1 MTRGRT
7 RTHVAAR
14 GLAWTG
20 AGYGAQAA
28 GQLLLLVVLAR
39 ELTPADFGVV
49 QAALVVIGLGRLL
62 TESIVGPALVQRPMI
77 SDRLVRT
84 GGTIALICGLVT
96 AALTFVATPLLASL
110 FDAQEFVPV
119 LRVLLLSFIVQAFGV
134 VSESL
139 LQRELRFRRLANAN
153 ACSFVVGYLG
163 VGVALG
169 LSGAGVWALVGA
181 HLGQLGLYTALVFLS
196 RRVSLRPAYDRDCA
210 RELMHYG
217 GGFTL
222 GRIFNYA
229 ALQGDYAVV
238 GATLSSAALGVYG
251 RAYQLLGAPAML
263 LGQVIDRVLFPMQAD
278 LQHDRVRLGN
288 QYLRAVAL
296 IAVMMLPLS
305 AFVFVLAPE
314 IVTVVLGDRWDSVV
328 APLRLL
334 SVSLLARTSYKL
346 SDTMSRALGLVY
358 ARAARQLVYA
368 VLVVVGALVGQR
380 WGVSGVAAG
389 VAVAVIANFGL
400 MAHLVLEA
408 TGIGWPAFA
417 AAHARGAALAA
428 AVVTTLVPVAVVTD
442 RAGLSAVVTLGIA
455 VAAVLGLLGVVRAR
469 HSGVLGPD
477 VDWLYARLRSKAP
490 PDDVPA
496 AMEVRP

>member
-1 MTRGRT
+1 MTPTRT

-14 GLAWTG
+14 GFAWTG
-20 AGYGAQAA
+20 AGYGAQAV

-62 TESIVGPALVQRPMI
+62 TESIVGPALVQRPSI

-84 GGTIALICGLVT
+84 GGTIAVVCGLVT
-96 AALTFVATPLLASL
+96 SAVTFVAAPLLASL
-110 FDAQEFVPV
+110 FDAEEFVPV
-119 LRVLLLSFIVQAFGV
+119 LRVLQISFIVQAVGV

-139 LQRELRFRRLANAN
+139 LQRELRFSRLATAN
-153 ACSFVVGYLG
+153 ACSFVLGYAG

-169 LSGAGVWALVGA
+169 LAGAGVWALVGA
-181 HLGQLGLYTALVFLS
+181 HLGQLGLYTALLFLS
-196 RRVSLRPAYDRDCA
+196 RPVSLRPTLDRDCA

-222 GRIFNYA
+222 GRFFNYA

-238 GATLSSAALGVYG
+238 GATLSSAALGIYG

-263 LGQVIDRVLFPMQAD
+263 LGQIIDRVMFPMQAE
-278 LQHDRVRLGN
+278 LQHDRVRLAN
-288 QYLRAVAL
+288 QYRRAVSL
-296 IAVMMLPLS
+296 VAVVMLPLS
-305 AFVFVLAPE
+305 TFVLVLAPE
-314 IVTVVLGDRWDSVV
+314 IVTVALGDRWDSVV
-328 APLRLL
+328 TPLRLL

-346 SDTMSRALGLVY
+346 SDTLSRALGLVY

-368 VLVVVGALVGQR
+368 VLVVAGALVGQR

-400 MAHLVLEA
+400 MAHLVLDA
-408 TGIGWPAFA
+408 TGLTWPAFA
-417 AAHARGAALAA
+417 GAHRRGAALAA
-428 AVVTTLVPVAVVTD
+428 ALAAAIVPVAVVANG
-442 RAGLSAVVTLGIA
+442 AGLPAVVTLCL
-455 VAAVLGLLGVVRAR
+455 AAAAGLGLLAVVRAR
-469 HSGVLGPD
+469 HSDVLGPD
-477 VDWLYARLRSKAP
+477 VAWLYARLRSKVP
-490 PDDVPA
+490 PDDLPA
-496 AMEVRP
+496 AMEVRS